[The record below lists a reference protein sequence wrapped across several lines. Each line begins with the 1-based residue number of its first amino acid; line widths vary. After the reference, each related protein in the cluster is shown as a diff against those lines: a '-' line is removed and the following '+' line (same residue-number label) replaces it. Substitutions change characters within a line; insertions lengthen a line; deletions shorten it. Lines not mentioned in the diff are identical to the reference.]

1 MSFKPQQ
8 IEALKAPLNRANVK
22 QRAQAGRKLSYL
34 EGWKAIEEAN
44 RIFGFSE
51 WSSQTV
57 EIRCVSEASRKI
69 GQQQK
74 DGHSVSYVA
83 RVRVEVITE
92 GGVVVREGVGA
103 GHGIDADLGLAHES
117 AIKESETDARKR
129 ALMTFGNPFGLA
141 LYDKDQANVVDVP
154 DEPEPS
160 SSQLMADAMIEALQ
174 KRAGP
179 AAVEAFLAKDAIK
192 RDLGLMDIEGHTRVM
207 RVAAERKAVAPAAQ
221 TERAA

>member
-192 RDLGLMDIEGHTRVM
+192 RDLGLMDIEDHTRVM